1 MEDFVGTHPCK
12 LRGIL
17 RSRLLRVLRGT
28 KFDNSDNILRNLLA
42 VELRG
47 VNIYGVLPGGV
58 AGGQQISSPCL
69 TLGFARLT

>member
-1 MEDFVGTHPCK
+1 MRWRILSELILASCVGYFD
-12 LRGIL
+12 
-17 RSRLLRVLRGT
+17 LRVLRGT